1 MIKKIWKKLRWIII
15 GAMVSY
21 VVYLTVV
28 ILAAFAIPFPTNE
41 QLKEAE
47 KVVKQY
53 IYKNQGVELLNIS
66 SGPTAEMFD
75 HTIHVSGDA
84 KGNPNQKFR
93 VNLDQVKST
102 TEKVTRK
109 SIHEIC
115 IGNGGEDTYQCEKVK
130 IEE

>member
-1 MIKKIWKKLRWIII
+1 
-15 GAMVSY
+15 MVSY

-47 KVVKQY
+47 KIVKQY
-53 IYKNQGVELLNIS
+53 IYENQGVELLNIS
-66 SGPTAEMFD
+66 SGPTAKMFD
-75 HTIHVSGDA
+75 YTIHVSGDA

-93 VNLDQVKST
+93 VNLDQVKS
-102 TEKVTRK
+102 KVTRK

-115 IGNGGEDTYQCEKVK
+115 IVNSGEDTYQCEKVK

>member
-1 MIKKIWKKLRWIII
+1 
-15 GAMVSY
+15 MVSY

-53 IYKNQGVELLNIS
+53 IYENQGVELLNIS

-75 HTIHVSGDA
+75 HYHSCFGEC
-84 KGNPNQKFR
+84 Q
-93 VNLDQVKST
+93 
-102 TEKVTRK
+102 RK
-109 SIHEIC
+109 SEPKISCEFGPSKEYNRQGNAKIH
-115 IGNGGEDTYQCEKVK
+115 T
-130 IEE
+130 